1 MSDQL
6 KEKDKLKA
14 SAAKLAR
21 VIKAAK
27 QEKKS

>member
-1 MSDQL
+1 MPEQL
-6 KEKDKLKA
+6 KEKDKLKM

-27 QEKKS
+27 QEKKA